1 MTAYTRLV
9 RAAACVTL
17 VTFLLPGA
25 AVAAEQSAA
34 RKLGRG
40 LAAMTCGFLE
50 IPGNIVEV
58 SRERGQGWGF
68 TLGFAQGLGKTVVR
82 VLVGVYE
89 TVTAPIE
96 VPKGFAPI
104 IKPEFPWD
112 YFEAKK

>member
-1 MTAYTRLV
+1 MTVHTRTA
-9 RAAACVTL
+9 RAAACVAL
-17 VTFLLPGA
+17 AGFLLPA
-25 AVAAEQSAA
+25 TARAAEQSAA

-40 LAAMTCGFLE
+40 LAAMTCSFLE

-89 TVTAPIE
+89 TLTAPIE
-96 VPKGFAPI
+96 VPKGFAPVI
-104 IKPEFPWD
+104 DPEFPWD
-112 YFEAKK
+112 YFEEKK